1 MKKSKSKSKKVQK
14 ISFNNKKVL
23 TVILILLSILFIL
36 LIVRLVV
43 LQFIDGSSL
52 KKKANAQQT
61 TTRTL
66 HANRGTIYDCNGKV
80 LAASANVDTISV
92 NPKNIL
98 YKDDT
103 EVPREILASKFSEL
117 FSLDYNET
125 LDKLQEDSTYEVIA
139 TKVDSATVDLL
150 KAWLKECKITSGIN
164 IDSSISRYYPY
175 STLASNLIGF
185 TGSDTHGRWGLEYT
199 LDNSLSGI
207 DGKVVMLTDSINSE
221 IPNQEKTYIEAQDG
235 DSVYLT
241 IDAKIQSACEKY
253 LAQAVT
259 DNIADGGTVIA
270 MNPST
275 GDIYAMATYPNYDLN
290 TPFTPV
296 NSKLLQSWDELSD
309 DEKSEKLYS
318 MWNNSATQSVYDPGS
333 TFKLITASVGLE
345 EGIVTTDKEG
355 DFYCNGSHTIGE
367 TTISCWKPDGSHGY
381 QSLKKALANS
391 CNPAF
396 MQLGSRIGASTLY
409 KYYQAFGLFEKTNSV
424 FYGEASSSFW
434 PLENVGEIELAT
446 MSFGQRFKITPL
458 QLVTAVSAIA
468 NEGVLVQ
475 PQVVKSTVDSSTG
488 SFTTTKTVEKRQVIS
503 KETAETMLELMENVV
518 ENGTGKYA
526 KVSGYS
532 VGGKSGTSEPLD
544 VNKHEGYV
552 ASFIGVAPVSNP
564 QIVILVAIDDPK
576 GPSGHQGGQVA
587 GPVVSQ
593 ILTEVLP
600 DLNIVSNNNANSRDS
615 SNSYTTTA
623 IPDVRNYSI
632 SEARKVLKNAGFNV
646 TAPDNDA
653 NQLIIDQ
660 TPKPGTLLL
669 NGANVFLYTQSS
681 DVKTSVT
688 VPNFKGMSA
697 AQAINSATSKGLNLN
712 LNGSGIVISQDTAS
726 DSNVE
731 IGTVITVNL
740 SQELNGGY

>member
-1 MKKSKSKSKKVQK
+1 MKESKSKKVQK
-14 ISFNNKKVL
+14 INFNNKKVL
-23 TVILILLSILFIL
+23 TVLLIILSIFFVL
-36 LIVRLVV
+36 LIARLVV
-43 LQFIDGSSL
+43 LQFVEGNSL
-52 KKKANAQQT
+52 KARASAQQT

-66 HANRGTIYDCNGKV
+66 SANRGTIYDCNGKV
-80 LAASANVDTISV
+80 LAGSANVDTISV

-98 YKDDT
+98 YSDKS
-103 EVPREILASKFSEL
+103 EVPKEILASKFSEL
-117 FSLDYNET
+117 FSLDYTET
-125 LDKLQEDSTYEVIA
+125 LDKLNEDTTYVTIA
-139 TKVDSATVDLL
+139 TKVDSVTVDLL
-150 KAWLKECKITSGIN
+150 REWLKECKITTGIN
-164 IDSSISRYYPY
+164 IDSSISRYYPH

-185 TGSDTHGRWGLEYT
+185 TGSDTHGRWGLEYA
-199 LDNSLSGI
+199 LDDTLSGI

-221 IPNQEKTYIEAQDG
+221 IPNQEKTYIEAKDG

-241 IDAKIQSACEKY
+241 IDFKIQSACEKY

-259 DNIADGGTVIA
+259 DNVADGGTVIA

-275 GDIYAMATYPNYDLN
+275 GEIYAMATYPNYDLN
-290 TPFTPV
+290 TPFTPI
-296 NSKLLQSWDELSD
+296 NSKILQTWDSLTNE
-309 DEKSEKLYS
+309 EKSKTLYS

-355 DFYCNGSHTIGE
+355 DFFCNGSYTVAG
-367 TTISCWKPDGSHGY
+367 TSISCWKTDGSHGY

-396 MQLGSRIGASTLY
+396 MQLGARIGAPTLY

-424 FYGEASSSFW
+424 FYGEANSSFW
-434 PLENVGEIELAT
+434 PLEDVGDIELAT

-458 QLVTAVSAIA
+458 QLITAVSAIA

-475 PQVVKSTVDSSTG
+475 PQIVKSTVDSTTG
-488 SFTTTKTVEKRQVIS
+488 SVSTTKTVEKRQVIS
-503 KETAETMLELMENVV
+503 KETAETMLDLMENIV
-518 ENGTGKYA
+518 EHGTGQYA

-544 VNKHEGYV
+544 GNKDEGYV
-552 ASFIGVAPVSNP
+552 ASFIGIAPVSNP
-564 QIVILVAIDDPK
+564 QLVVLVAIYDPK

-593 ILTEVLP
+593 ILTDVLP
-600 DLNIVSNNNANSRDS
+600 DLNIVSNNNAHTSDS
-615 SNSYTTTA
+615 NNSYTTTA
-623 IPDVRNYSI
+623 VPDVRNYSI
-632 SEARKVLKNAGFNV
+632 TEARKTLKKAGFNV
-646 TAPDNDA
+646 IAPDSDTSE
-653 NQLIIDQ
+653 LIVDQ

-669 NGANVFLYTQSS
+669 DGANVFLYTENSHI
-681 DVKTSVT
+681 KTSVT

-697 AQAINSATSKGLNLN
+697 AQAINSADSKGLNLN

-726 DSNVE
+726 ETNVE